1 MNKENMSEH
10 VRRILAKKERKKIK
24 EERELYNATKIIS
37 SQNNAMRKIIAQKQ
51 SASTSFVSKMKDINK
66 SFPHIRTKDDKN
78 YMKENRVKILEKAIL
93 HKKVQEEKEE
103 LKKKIPFK
111 MKRFEKITSKVA
123 EQLRKNQAKN
133 EAKREMES
141 SSEVEEVEEA
151 EEAEEMDYVE
161 EEVEE
166 VEEDDEEIEEMDEE
180 GEMEE
185 VEEEEEAE
193 EMEEV
198 EEEDE
203 AEEMEEVEE
212 EEAEV
217 EEVEE
222 EGEEENCK
230 REDECGKSEQNIID
244 KFQKN
249 TRFQKNEKG
258 GKDKFHKNY
267 GKLPS
272 YILKKK
278 KDIPDESMDAPP
290 GYRVLK
296 NDERNYVLKELH
308 SQLKQVNEEYK
319 NNKDK
324 EKKIDLGKQL
334 KEIKESIEL
343 FSTPYVVVDENF

>member
-10 VRRILAKKERKKIK
+10 VRRILAKKERKKLK
-24 EERELYNATKIIS
+24 EEKELYNATKIIS

-78 YMKENRVKILEKAIL
+78 YMKENRAKILEKAVL

-103 LKKKIPFK
+103 LKKKKPFK

-123 EQLRKNQAKN
+123 ENLRKNEAKN
-133 EAKREMES
+133 EAKKEMES
-141 SSEVEEVEEA
+141 SSEVDEIEEEGMEEEVEVDEVEEFEEEEEVEEVEEEEMEE
-151 EEAEEMDYVE
+151 EEAEVDEVEEEEVEEVEEEEVEEEEE

-166 VEEDDEEIEEMDEE
+166 VEED
-180 GEMEE
+180 
-185 VEEEEEAE
+185 
-193 EMEEV
+193 
-198 EEEDE
+198 
-203 AEEMEEVEE
+203 
-212 EEAEV
+212 
-217 EEVEE
+217 
-222 EGEEENCK
+222 ENCK
-230 REDECGKSEQNIID
+230 REDGYGKSEPNIID

-249 TRFQKNEKG
+249 GRSQKNEKG

>member
-10 VRRILAKKERKKIK
+10 VRRILAKKERKKLK

-78 YMKENRVKILEKAIL
+78 YMKENRVKILEKAML

-123 EQLRKNQAKN
+123 EQLRKNEAKN
-133 EAKREMES
+133 EAKKEMES
-141 SSEVEEVEEA
+141 SSEVEEVEEEGEMDYIEE
-151 EEAEEMDYVE
+151 EEAEVD
-161 EEVEE
+161 EVEE
-166 VEEDDEEIEEMDEE
+166 NEEEIEEMDEE

-185 VEEEEEAE
+185 VEEEEEG
-193 EMEEV
+193 EEV
-198 EEEDE
+198 DD
-203 AEEMEEVEE
+203 VEE

-222 EGEEENCK
+222 EGEEENFK
-230 REDECGKSEQNIID
+230 REDGHGKSEQNIID

-324 EKKIDLGKQL
+324 DKKIDLGKQL

>member
-10 VRRILAKKERKKIK
+10 VRRILAKKERKKLK

-66 SFPHIRTKDDKN
+66 SYPHIRTKDDKN
-78 YMKENRVKILEKAIL
+78 YMKENRAKILEKAVL

-103 LKKKIPFK
+103 LKKKKPFK

-123 EQLRKNQAKN
+123 ENLRKNEAKN
-133 EAKREMES
+133 EAKKEMES
-141 SSEVEEVEEA
+141 SSEVDEIEEEGMEEEVEVDEVEEA
-151 EEAEEMDYVE
+151 EEEEEVEEVEEEMEEEEAEVDEVEEEEVEEVEEEEVEEEEE

-166 VEEDDEEIEEMDEE
+166 VEED
-180 GEMEE
+180 
-185 VEEEEEAE
+185 
-193 EMEEV
+193 
-198 EEEDE
+198 
-203 AEEMEEVEE
+203 
-212 EEAEV
+212 
-217 EEVEE
+217 
-222 EGEEENCK
+222 ENCK
-230 REDECGKSEQNIID
+230 REDGYGKSEPNIID

-249 TRFQKNEKG
+249 GRSQKNEKG

>member
-93 HKKVQEEKEE
+93 HKKAQEEKEE

-123 EQLRKNQAKN
+123 EQLRKNEAKN
-133 EAKREMES
+133 EAKKEMES
-141 SSEVEEVEEA
+141 SSEVEEA
-151 EEAEEMDYVE
+151 EMDEVEE

-166 VEEDDEEIEEMDEE
+166 EE
-180 GEMEE
+180 EMEE
-185 VEEEEEAE
+185 VEEEEE
-193 EMEEV
+193 MEEV
-198 EEEDE
+198 DEEDE
-203 AEEMEEVEE
+203 AEEVEEEEEIEEVEE
-212 EEAEV
+212 EEVEEEV
-217 EEVEE
+217 EEEEEME

-230 REDECGKSEQNIID
+230 REDGYGKSEQNIID

>member
-10 VRRILAKKERKKIK
+10 VRRILAKKERKKLK
-24 EERELYNATKIIS
+24 EEKELYNATKIIS

-66 SFPHIRTKDDKN
+66 AFPHIRTKDDKN
-78 YMKENRVKILEKAIL
+78 YMKENRAKILEKAVL

-103 LKKKIPFK
+103 LKKKKPFK

-123 EQLRKNQAKN
+123 ENLRKNEAKN
-133 EAKREMES
+133 EAKKEMES
-141 SSEVEEVEEA
+141 SSEVDEIEEEGMEEEAEVDEVEEVEEEEEVEEVEEEEEMEEEEA
-151 EEAEEMDYVE
+151 EVDEVEEEEAEEVEEDEEEE

-166 VEEDDEEIEEMDEE
+166 VEED
-180 GEMEE
+180 
-185 VEEEEEAE
+185 
-193 EMEEV
+193 
-198 EEEDE
+198 
-203 AEEMEEVEE
+203 
-212 EEAEV
+212 
-217 EEVEE
+217 
-222 EGEEENCK
+222 ENCK
-230 REDECGKSEQNIID
+230 REDGYGKSEPNIID

-249 TRFQKNEKG
+249 GRSQKNEKG